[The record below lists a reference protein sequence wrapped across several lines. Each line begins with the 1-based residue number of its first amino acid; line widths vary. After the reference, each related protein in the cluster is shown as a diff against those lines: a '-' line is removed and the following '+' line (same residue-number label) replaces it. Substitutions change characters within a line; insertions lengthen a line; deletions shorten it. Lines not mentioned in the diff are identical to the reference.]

1 MSGSR
6 AFLQFSRPHTIIGT
20 TLSVLGLYLIALAQ
34 SQTDHAHLFELAL
47 ALLSCLSA
55 NIYIVG
61 LNQITDIQIDRINK
75 PHLPL
80 ASGAFSTRT
89 AWRIVILSLLI
100 SVGTAIGQ
108 GRYLMITVLVSLIIG
123 TAYSLPPLRLKQFH
137 FWAAACIFTVRG
149 AVVNVFL
156 FLHFGFILS
165 ASEVVPPH
173 VWVLTAFIFGL
184 SLVIAWFKDIPDI
197 DGDRH
202 FKIATLSCR
211 LGPDKVFR
219 LGVYVLTAC
228 YLSLIL
234 AGIVGISGVNGL
246 VLALTHLFLLA
257 LMWAMSKRVQPQDKT
272 SFASYYQFIWTLFF
286 CEYIFYATACLL
298 A

>member
-1 MSGSR
+1 MNGFK

-20 TLSVLGLYLIALAQ
+20 SMSVLGLYLIALAQ
-34 SQTDHAHLFELAL
+34 SQTDNAHLFELAL
-47 ALLSCLSA
+47 ALLSCLGA

-61 LNQITDIQIDRINK
+61 LNQITDVQIDRINK

-80 ASGAFSTRT
+80 ASGAFSAR
-89 AWRIVILSLLI
+89 AGWFIVILFLLLSLGITI
-100 SVGTAIGQ
+100 SQ
-108 GRYLMITVLVSLIIG
+108 GRYLLITVIASLIIG
-123 TAYSLPPLRLKQFH
+123 TVYSLPPFRLKRFH

-149 AVVNVFL
+149 AVINVFL
-156 FLHFGFILS
+156 FLHFNTILG

-202 FKIATLSCR
+202 FRIATLSCH

-228 YLSLIL
+228 YLSLII
-234 AGIVGISGVNGL
+234 AGIIGISGVNGP
-246 VLALTHLFLLA
+246 VLALTHLFLLI
-257 LMWAMSKRVQPQDKT
+257 LMWIMSKRVQPLDKT
-272 SFASYYQFIWTLFF
+272 SFTNYYQFIWTLFF